1 MMDAVLEKQMGSDQA
16 NQDIIVIV
24 DDDDAARDSLKTLL
38 EVQGFAVE
46 SFETCEDFLKSS
58 ALRGNGCL
66 VLDVHLPGMSGL
78 ELMEELALRRMAH
91 RVILVTGRNDK
102 AIKDRAAALGAAAL
116 LEKPIDFDALMTAIE
131 GPADRSHT

>member
-46 SFETCEDFLKSS
+46 SFETCEDFLKSP
-58 ALRGNGCL
+58 ALRRNGCL